1 MNNLEFYERAIELR
15 NRYSY
20 DERDPEKKSIIFQIV
35 AETFKNDDLL
45 PTSFNL
51 YFRSFWLS
59 QNTASLKMK
68 ISNVLHDLGYEN
80 CEVSDAYFNNSN
92 TCFSVQIVKS

>member
-20 DERDPEKKSIIFQIV
+20 DERDSEKKSIIFQIV

-68 ISNVLHDLGYEN
+68 ISNVLHDLGNVEQ
-80 CEVSDAYFNNSN
+80 SKSL
-92 TCFSVQIVKS
+92 CFHKG